1 MGTKRD
7 PRPGSDPGGPRGGPD
22 GDGAGTGSI
31 ALGASSR
38 AAEAGN
44 EWLPPA
50 ASANATRTRAT
61 DHVFMQLAGAIL
73 RGQLGANQPLPP
85 ERDLAARFDI
95 SRVLVREAIHRLKE
109 LGLVRVK
116 QGGVTTVLDPDAATD
131 PRVTAL
137 ALELA
142 PRDGAA
148 ARDLMERHL
157 ANAVALLELAEHR
170 MVSHEVLALEGLVAD
185 YAKQGPARGPSFAV
199 EYWTFVANATRN
211 KILARETRWWMSV
224 TTAAGLEHA
233 LIPHPHDTS
242 VALYEETTGRL
253 RRRENAA
260 RFFLENV
267 RSAIQAP
274 R

>member
-7 PRPGSDPGGPRGGPD
+7 PRPDGEPGDPRGGSEE
-22 GDGAGTGSI
+22 DGAGAI
-31 ALGASSR
+31 APSR
-38 AAEAGN
+38 APEQAG
-44 EWLPPA
+44 EWLTA
-50 ASANATRTRAT
+50 AVSTNATRTRAT

-142 PRDGAA
+142 PRDGAT

-157 ANAVALLELAEHR
+157 ANAVVLLELAEHR
-170 MVSHEVLALEGLVAD
+170 MVSHEVLALEELVAD
-185 YAKQGPARGPSFAV
+185 YARQGPARGPSFAV
-199 EYWTFVANATRN
+199 EYWSRVAASTRN
-211 KILARETRWWMSV
+211 KILSRETRWWMGV
-224 TTAAGLEHA
+224 TAAAGLAHV
-233 LIPHPHDTS
+233 LIPHPHDES
-242 VALYEETTGRL
+242 VALYEGTTGRL
-253 RRRENAA
+253 RRREHAA
-260 RFFLENV
+260 RFFLEKV
-267 RSAIQAP
+267 RGAIQAP

>member
-7 PRPGSDPGGPRGGPD
+7 PRPAGEPGDPRGGSEE
-22 GDGAGTGSI
+22 DGAGSI
-31 ALGASSR
+31 APGR
-38 AAEAGN
+38 APEQAD
-44 EWLPPA
+44 EWLTTA
-50 ASANATRTRAT
+50 ASTNATRTRAT

-142 PRDGAA
+142 PRDGAT

-170 MVSHEVLALEGLVAD
+170 MVSHEVLALEELVAD
-185 YAKQGPARGPSFAV
+185 YAKQGPARGPSFVV
-199 EYWTFVANATRN
+199 EYWTRVAASTRN
-211 KILARETRWWMSV
+211 KILSRETRWWMGV
-224 TTAAGLEHA
+224 TAAAGLEHV
-233 LIPHPHDTS
+233 LIPHPHDES

-253 RRRENAA
+253 RRREHAA
-260 RFFLENV
+260 RFFLEKV
-267 RSAIQAP
+267 RGAIQAP

>member
-7 PRPGSDPGGPRGGPD
+7 PRPGGDPGEPRGGPD
-22 GDGAGTGSI
+22 GAGAL
-31 ALGASSR
+31 APGAQGR
-38 AAEAGN
+38 ATEPGD
-44 EWLPPA
+44 EWLAAA
-50 ASANATRTRAT
+50 ASTNATRTRAT

-131 PRVTAL
+131 PRVMAL

-157 ANAVALLELAEHR
+157 TNAVALLELAEHR
-170 MVSHEVLALEGLVAD
+170 MVSHEVLALEKLVAD
-185 YAKQGPARGPSFAV
+185 YSTQGPERGPSFVV
-199 EYWTFVANATRN
+199 EYWTLVAAATRN
-211 KILARETRWWMSV
+211 KILSRETRWWMSV
-224 TTAAGLEHA
+224 TTAAGLERV
-233 LIPHPHDTS
+233 LIPHPHDDS
-242 VALYEETTGRL
+242 VSLYEETTGRL
-253 RRRENAA
+253 RRREHAA
-260 RFFLENV
+260 LFFLENV
-267 RSAIQAP
+267 RRAIQAP